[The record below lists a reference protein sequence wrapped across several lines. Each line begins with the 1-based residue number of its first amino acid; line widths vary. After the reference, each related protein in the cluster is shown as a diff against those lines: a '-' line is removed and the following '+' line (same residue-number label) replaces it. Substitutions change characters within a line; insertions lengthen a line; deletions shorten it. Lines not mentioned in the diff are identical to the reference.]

1 MSHINNNLCKWSLNE
16 RIEID
21 TRFHLILI
29 CSTFLSTDLQLAAE
43 LGKTL
48 LERNKELE
56 GTIKHQQNVID
67 DQLQEIEVRFA
78 FNRTD
83 KFERKKND
91 AHKHQMYKHLVYH
104 LINLSQA
111 RDFYSKI
118 RNFAVATVAFR

>member
-1 MSHINNNLCKWSLNE
+1 M
-16 RIEID
+16 
-21 TRFHLILI
+21 

-67 DQLQEIEVRFA
+67 DQLQEIEVRFVL
-78 FNRTD
+78 NRTD
-83 KFERKKND
+83 KFERKKRHTETPNVQ
-91 AHKHQMYKHLVYH
+91 AHLVYH

-111 RDFYSKI
+111 RDFYSK
-118 RNFAVATVAFR
+118 N